1 MSDRGRWN
9 APLAIRNRIDA
20 ELSGAGHTDDPWV
33 QLERAHILAQP
44 WVRPHLA
51 VHVAMLR
58 QGVRERDRRE
68 IVGQL
73 IRLIVAGPGSAT
85 GKYPTGNTGRSN
97 VSMTQ
102 PMPIPDDLQRDLE
115 SSS

>member
-1 MSDRGRWN
+1 MSDRRRWN
-9 APLAIRNRIDA
+9 APRAIRDRIEGEVA
-20 ELSGAGHTDDPWV
+20 AAQQSNDPWPH
-33 QLERAHILAQP
+33 LERAHVLAQP
-44 WVRPHLA
+44 WIRPHLA
-51 VHVAMLR
+51 VHVAMLGR
-58 QGVRERDRRE
+58 GVRERDRHE

-102 PMPIPDDLQRDLE
+102 PMPIPDDLQRILE
-115 SSS
+115 SAS